1 MKQFVITMRVLKEY
15 PDMETAC
22 DSLDGLEG
30 WEDCI
35 DCTVEEMSAELAAEI
50 IADHE
55 VFEEEIGG
63 TGIDGGGGSSAK
75 PEGMLYTFGGGTNE
89 ADPGTAVFRV
99 YDNETGEGRF
109 ISGVEREGEQTGK
122 VFDFAAFK
130 NRSKH

>member
-35 DCTVEEMSAELAAEI
+35 DCTVEEMNAELAAEI

-63 TGIDGGGGSSAK
+63 TGI
-75 PEGMLYTFGGGTNE
+75 
-89 ADPGTAVFRV
+89 
-99 YDNETGEGRF
+99 
-109 ISGVEREGEQTGK
+109 EGEHIGK
-122 VFDFAAFK
+122 VLDLAAFK

>member
-22 DSLDGLEG
+22 AAVESMDGQ

-35 DCTVEEMSAELAAEI
+35 DCTVEEMNAELAAEI

-63 TGIDGGGGSSAK
+63 TGI
-75 PEGMLYTFGGGTNE
+75 
-89 ADPGTAVFRV
+89 
-99 YDNETGEGRF
+99 
-109 ISGVEREGEQTGK
+109 EGEHIGK
-122 VFDFAAFK
+122 VLDLAAFK

>member
-1 MKQFVITMRVLKEY
+1 MKQFVITMRALKEY

-22 DSLDGLEG
+22 AAVESMNGH
-30 WEDCI
+30 WKDCI
-35 DCTVEEMSAELAAEI
+35 DFTVEEMNAELAAEI

-63 TGIDGGGGSSAK
+63 TGVDGGGG
-75 PEGMLYTFGGGTNE
+75 GMLYTFGGGTNE

-109 ISGVEREGEQTGK
+109 ISEAEREGEQTGK
-122 VFDFAAFK
+122 VFDLAAFK
-130 NRSKH
+130 NRRKH